1 MKKNGYKIST
11 WILVILFIITL
22 GVLLYVTRKPPTVY
36 GGFANHG
43 VPTSS
48 VNPHVAISLGTNG
61 KYRLFKNGREFD
73 SGTYENPNDNACV
86 LKSSNKTDGV
96 IVLSNQKSY
105 LYYPAI
111 KKKLLVINKLPG
123 ETPIEPL
130 KIGK

>member
-1 MKKNGYKIST
+1 MKKNGYKISI
-11 WILVILFIITL
+11 WVLGILLIITL
-22 GVLLYVTRKPPTVY
+22 GFLFYVTRQPPTVS

-43 VPTSS
+43 NPTSS
-48 VNPHVAISLGTNG
+48 VNPHVALSLGTNG

-86 LKSSNKTDGV
+86 LKSNNKTDGV
-96 IVLSNQKSY
+96 MVLSNQKSY

-111 KKKLLVINKLPG
+111 KKELIIINKLPG
-123 ETPIEPL
+123 ESSIEPL

>member
-1 MKKNGYKIST
+1 ME
-11 WILVILFIITL
+11 
-22 GVLLYVTRKPPTVY
+22 RKPPTAY
-36 GGFANHG
+36 GGFANH
-43 VPTSS
+43 
-48 VNPHVAISLGTNG
+48 
-61 KYRLFKNGREFD
+61 GREFD

-130 KIGK
+130 KIDK

>member
-1 MKKNGYKIST
+1 ME
-11 WILVILFIITL
+11 
-22 GVLLYVTRKPPTVY
+22 RKTPTAY

-43 VPTSS
+43 IHTSS

-73 SGTYENPNDNACV
+73 SGTYENSNDNACV
-86 LKSSNKTDGV
+86 LKSNNKTDGV
-96 IVLSNQKSY
+96 MVLSNQKSY

>member
-11 WILVILFIITL
+11 IFLGISFIITL
-22 GVLLYVTRKPPTVY
+22 DVLLYVTKKPPTVY

-105 LYYPAI
+105 LYYPV
-111 KKKLLVINKLPG
+111 LSCH
-123 ETPIEPL
+123 
-130 KIGK
+130 